1 MTLKYKKLLLAT
13 LATASLYPLISVNCE
28 AAGQIVV
35 EEDSYTEDGV
45 TTEHSNK
52 YDLICG
58 GYSGFDFSPSSTFNA
73 MTNRKIWVNGG
84 TINGVVGAFSV
95 FALDGT
101 NSAQDVFGNRVV
113 INDGTISYVSGGEV
127 AYYYSGI
134 GNALDLSD
142 SRFLSGNVYK
152 NYVEVNGGRITNG
165 LVGGASLTQSA
176 YENSVTVN
184 DGMISGEI
192 VGGEVRYPMDGASI
206 HDNSIDING
215 GQITGD
221 VIAAKIDDVGTGAN
235 VSVTNNTINIFGTPN
250 LSSANLIGISSA
262 TDNYT
267 SLNNFLNIYTSG
279 ITAQNISGF
288 DKINFFLPYEFASGD
303 RILNLTGDTTNL
315 GLDRIGLQM
324 HGDSPLTTG
333 DTISIIY
340 NKNGINTELT
350 NYGELASS
358 ADGTGNA
365 SYDGGTI
372 TRGSTVD
379 YAMNLATNAD
389 GTELTAT
396 VGEPIGTTDNPIPES
411 SREFAYL
418 PVDVPDPFTDMMIE
432 KIGGFNEEASTEKN
446 DSFVENPINN
456 PIDNPLD
463 YPISTGDD
471 EDKEKSQAED
481 TLDVHQTSGFNI
493 FIHAGGGQLKTKT
506 GDGTWTNTKRGNFDF
521 GLARSLDSKAGTW
534 FIAPIVEYAHGS
546 YDSQLPNGIR
556 GNGLTKYT
564 AGGFIARKLNHNGF
578 YFEASLR
585 GGRAENTFA
594 SNDFLIQGEPTRV
607 TYEMTSP
614 VFASHIRLGVAKKFN
629 ANNVLD
635 IYGIYSYAHQG
646 SMESDLSSGEHVD
659 FSSVHA
665 QKLRIGY
672 RFTTKTSDISRVYT
686 GLAWQYESTSG
697 ATATAIDYSKH
708 SDGSKGSSG
717 MLEFGWQI
725 KPNRDNPWLL
735 DINATGWIG
744 YQRGFNAMA
753 RMQRSI

>member
-1 MTLKYKKLLLAT
+1 MTLKYKKILLAT
-13 LATASLYPLISVNCE
+13 LATTALYPLTLTC
-28 AAGQIVV
+28 AAGQTVV
-35 EEDSYTEDGV
+35 EEDSYTENGV
-45 TTEHSNK
+45 TTEHSGTYN
-52 YDLICG
+52 LVTG
-58 GYSGFDFSPSSTFNA
+58 GYSGFDFGNSSIFNV
-73 MTNRKIWVNGG
+73 MSNRSILINGG

-113 INDGTISYVSGGEV
+113 INGGTISYVSGGEV
-127 AYYYSGI
+127 GYYYL
-134 GNALDLSD
+134 GNGNELDLSNP
-142 SRFLSGNVYK
+142 RFLSGNVYK
-152 NYVEVNGGRITNG
+152 NSVTINDGTINGDV
-165 LVGGASLTQSA
+165 VGGAALTQSS
-176 YENSVTVN
+176 YENSVTIN
-184 DGMISGEI
+184 DGTITGEI

-206 HDNSIDING
+206 HDNTVNISG
-215 GQITGD
+215 GTITGN
-221 VIAAKIDDVGTGAN
+221 VIAAKISDTGTGAN
-235 VSVTNNTINIFGTPN
+235 VSITNNKINIYGNPN
-250 LSSANLIGISSA
+250 LENASLVGISS
-262 TDNYT
+262 TDNNYT
-267 SLNNFLNIYTSG
+267 PSNNFLNIYTSD
-279 ITAQNISGF
+279 IIAKNISGF
-288 DKINFFLPYEFASGD
+288 DKINFYLPYEFASGE
-303 RILNLTGDTTNL
+303 RILNLTDGTTDL
-315 GLDRIGLQM
+315 GLDKIGLQM
-324 HGDSPLTTG
+324 HGNSPLTTG
-333 DTISIIY
+333 DTISVMY
-340 NKNGINTELT
+340 NQNGINTEST
-350 NYGELASS
+350 NYGELAMS

-396 VGEPIGTTDNPIPES
+396 VGDRIGKTDNPIPES

-432 KIGGFNEEASTEKN
+432 QIGGFDK
-446 DSFVENPINN
+446 DSPINAT
-456 PIDNPLD
+456 DSTTD
-463 YPISTGDD
+463 TVDDSVSTGDD
-471 EDKEKSQAED
+471 DKEKSQAED
-481 TLDVHQTSGFNI
+481 TLDVHQASGFEI

-506 GDGTWTNTKRGNFDF
+506 GDGTWTNTKKGNFDF

-534 FIAPIVEYAHGS
+534 FIAPIIEYAHGS
-546 YDSQLPNGIR
+546 YESHLPNGIR

-578 YFEASLR
+578 YYEASLR
-585 GGRAENTFA
+585 GGRAESDFA
-594 SNDFLIQGEPTRV
+594 SNDFLIQGERTRV
-607 TYEMTSP
+607 TYEMSAP
-614 VFASHIRLGVAKKFN
+614 VFASHVRLGVAKKFN

-646 SMESDLSSGEHVD
+646 SMNSDLSSGENVE

-665 QKLRIGY
+665 QKIRLGY
-672 RFTTKTSDISRVYT
+672 RFTSRTSEISRVYT

-725 KPNRDNPWLL
+725 KPNRNNPWLL

>member
-1 MTLKYKKLLLAT
+1 MTLKYKKLLIAT
-13 LATASLYPLISVNCE
+13 LASASIYSLTMSICA
-28 AAGQIVV
+28 AAGQTVI
-35 EEDSYTEDGV
+35 EEDSYTVDGV
-45 TTEHSNK
+45 TTEHSSN
-52 YDLICG
+52 YDLVMG
-58 GYSGFDFSPSSTFNA
+58 GYSGFNFSNSSVLDA
-73 MTNRKIWVNGG
+73 MTNRRIWINGG

-101 NSAQDVFGNRVV
+101 NSAQDIFGNHVV
-113 INDGTISYVSGGEV
+113 INGGTTSYVSGGEV
-127 AYYYSGI
+127 AYYYSGM
-134 GNALDLSD
+134 GNALDLND

-152 NYVEVNGGRITNG
+152 NSVEVNGGRIING
-165 LVGGASLTQSA
+165 LVGGASLTQSS

-184 DGMISGEI
+184 DGTINGEI
-192 VGGEVRYPMDGASI
+192 VGGEVRYPMAGASI
-206 HDNSIDING
+206 HDNTVNISG
-215 GQITGD
+215 GTITGNI
-221 VIAAKIDDVGTGAN
+221 IAAKIDDTGTGAN
-235 VSVTNNTINIFGTPN
+235 VSVTNNSINIFGTPN
-250 LSSANLIGISSA
+250 LSSANLIGVSGN
-262 TDNYT
+262 NYT
-267 SLNNFLNIYTSG
+267 AANNFLNIYTSN

-288 DKINFFLPYEFASGD
+288 DYINFYLPYEFASGD
-303 RILNLTGDTTNL
+303 RILTLTNGTTDL

-324 HGDSPLTTG
+324 HGDSPLTIG
-333 DTISIIY
+333 DTISVIY
-340 NKNGINTELT
+340 NSNGINTDLT

-358 ADGTGNA
+358 ADGTGNV
-365 SYDGGTI
+365 SFNGGTI
-372 TRGSTVD
+372 TRGSTAV
-379 YAMNLATNAD
+379 YGLNLATSAD
-389 GTELTAT
+389 GRELTAT
-396 VGEPIGTTDNPIPES
+396 IENVQGDEGNPIPES

-432 KIGGFNEEASTEKN
+432 KISGSSEETSTEQKDIN
-446 DSFVENPINN
+446 LNNTDENSLVN
-456 PIDNPLD
+456 PIDDITN
-463 YPISTGDD
+463 TVNDD
-471 EDKEKSQAED
+471 DKESSTAED
-481 TLDVHQTSGFNI
+481 TLDVHQTSGFEI
-493 FIHAGGGQLKTKT
+493 FLHAGGGRLKTKT

-556 GNGLTKYT
+556 GNGMTRYT

-578 YFEASLR
+578 YYEASLR
-585 GGRAENTFA
+585 GGRAESDFA
-594 SNDFLIQGEPTRV
+594 SNDFLVQGERTRV
-607 TYEMTSP
+607 TYEMTAP

-646 SMESDLSSGEHVD
+646 SMNSDLSSGENVE

-665 QKLRIGY
+665 QKFRLGY
-672 RFTTKTSDISRVYT
+672 RFTTRTSEISRVYT

-725 KPNRDNPWLL
+725 KPNRYNPWLL